1 MTLVRWNPVR
11 DLASMEIDGLNRMF
25 DDFYNNVRA
34 WVPAADIYETSGREY
49 VIKVELPEMKR
60 EDINVTFDQ
69 NVLTLSGERKA
80 SVEDGDGTYHRS
92 ERAHGR
98 FTRSF
103 TLPATV
109 DGSRISAG
117 YKDGVLTVRV
127 PQREEAKPKQISV
140 AGLEG

>member
-1 MTLVRWNPVR
+1 MTLVRWNPGR
-11 DLASMEIDGLNRMF
+11 ELASMEIDRLNRMF
-25 DDFYNNVRA
+25 EDFYGNARA
-34 WVPAADIYETSGREY
+34 WDPAVDIYETNAHEY
-49 VIKVELPEMKR
+49 VIKAELPEMKR
-60 EDINVTFDQ
+60 EDIAVTFEQ

-80 SVEDGDGTYHRS
+80 SFEDDNGTYHRS

-109 DGSRISAG
+109 DATRISAS
-117 YKDGVLTVRV
+117 YTDGVLTVRV

-140 AGLEG
+140 E